1 MRLKVKEHDG
11 EGQVGFLG
19 ILQKVAGQCTVV
31 KTFSSA
37 PRASGNEEELGRYW
51 FWAQRNK
58 FNLAVHTCNLQ

>member
-1 MRLKVKEHDG
+1 MRLKVKEHDA

-37 PRASGNEEELGRYW
+37 PRASGNEEELGR
-51 FWAQRNK
+51 FWSWGSEKQ
-58 FNLAVHTCNLQ
+58 V

>member
-1 MRLKVKEHDG
+1 MRLKVKEHDA

-37 PRASGNEEELGRYW
+37 QGPQEMKRSLGDFGSGLRETSLI
-51 FWAQRNK
+51 
-58 FNLAVHTCNLQ
+58 